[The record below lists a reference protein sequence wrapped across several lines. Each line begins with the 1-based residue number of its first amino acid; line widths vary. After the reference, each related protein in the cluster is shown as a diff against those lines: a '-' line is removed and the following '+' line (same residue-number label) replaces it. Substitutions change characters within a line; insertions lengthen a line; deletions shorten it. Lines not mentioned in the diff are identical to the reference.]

1 MGEALACGAP
11 ETGFRA
17 AHAAGED
24 WARTV
29 KACVEAL
36 GDLPAG
42 ANLGFV
48 YATDL
53 LADDLGSILTFLRE
67 RTRVEQWLGTVGMGV
82 AGNAAEYYDQPALS
96 ILVGAFPED
105 SFRVLPALTD
115 PSAGIGDEVRQWVSD
130 HTPLFGVVHGDPR
143 NEAIPQIVDALS
155 TTTASFLVGG
165 LTASRGGNPQV
176 ANRVLD
182 GGLSGA
188 LFSSDLAVAT
198 GLTQGCTPI
207 GPVREITDA
216 EHNVVKEIDGRPAL
230 QVFKEDIGELL
241 ARDLNRVGGYIY
253 VAFPIAGTDTGD
265 YLVRNLVSLDP
276 SREWVGVGDLVEAG
290 RPIMFCRR
298 DHAAAREDLQRMLT
312 QLKGRVE
319 GPPRAALYHS
329 CIARGQNLFGSESE
343 ELKIIQETWGDLPL
357 VGFYANG
364 EISNNR
370 LYGYTGVLSL
380 FL

>member
-1 MGEALACGAP
+1 MDEALAYGAP
-11 ETGFRA
+11 ESGFRS

-24 WARTV
+24 WARAV

-36 GDLPAG
+36 GELPAG

-48 YATDL
+48 YATDV
-53 LADDLGSILTFLRE
+53 LADDLASVLTFLRE
-67 RTRVEQWLGTVGMGV
+67 RTRIEQWLGTVGMGI
-82 AGNAAEYYDQPALS
+82 AGNGVEYYDRPALS
-96 ILVGAFPED
+96 VLVGAFPEN
-105 SFRVLPALTD
+105 SFRMLPSLTD
-115 PSAGIGDEVRQWVSD
+115 PGEGIGDEVRGWISD

-165 LTASRGGNPQV
+165 LTASRGASPQI
-176 ANRVLD
+176 ANRILE

-188 LFSSDLAVAT
+188 LFSSDLSVAT

-207 GPVREITDA
+207 GPVHEITAA
-216 EHNVVKEIDGRPAL
+216 EHNVVMEIDGRPAL
-230 QVFKEDIGELL
+230 EVFKEDIGELL

-276 SREWVGVGDLVEAG
+276 ARQWLAVGDLVEPG
-290 RPIMFCRR
+290 QQVMFCRR
-298 DHAAAREDLQRMLT
+298 DHAAARQDLQRMLT
-312 QLKGRVE
+312 ELKGRVAS
-319 GPPRAALYHS
+319 PPRAAIYHT
-329 CIARGQNLFGSESE
+329 CIARGENLFGNESE
-343 ELKIIQETWGDLPL
+343 ELKMVRETWGDLPL